1 MSKGVLW
8 FTVAGVF
15 QITYGYKLLTD
26 SIKALFFEIVL
37 MVNQAKAVLLDVSLW
52 FNYQVEFVLIE
63 PLEKGAASS
72 SLSARQI
79 PLNPESSF
87 CKRALLL
94 SATLPAVMVQLTIS
108 PRSLMTKCTLKP

>member
-15 QITYGYKLLTD
+15 QITYGYKQVIDRFDQSSL
-26 SIKALFFEIVL
+26 FEIVL

-63 PLEKGAASS
+63 PLEKGAVVAFVSQTNTAQS
-72 SLSARQI
+72 
-79 PLNPESSF
+79 
-87 CKRALLL
+87 
-94 SATLPAVMVQLTIS
+94 
-108 PRSLMTKCTLKP
+108 